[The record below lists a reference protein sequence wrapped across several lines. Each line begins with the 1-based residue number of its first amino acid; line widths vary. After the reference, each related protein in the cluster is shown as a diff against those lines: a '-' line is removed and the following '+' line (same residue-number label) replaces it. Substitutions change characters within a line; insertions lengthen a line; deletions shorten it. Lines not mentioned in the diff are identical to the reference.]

1 MGRIVATT
9 NMTLDGVIQDP
20 GGDEGFALGGWFDEM
35 SDAARGMGAKLEAEE
50 ALAASGLLF
59 GARSYEWF
67 ARRWAGR
74 EGVWAERLQALPKY
88 VVSSHPI
95 ATQWGSASTTGGG
108 DPAVGVRSIKDT
120 TDGDIVVYGSG
131 SLLRTLFDEGLVD
144 EVRLFVF
151 PTVLGSGQR
160 LFEDLDARQRLALVS
175 SQPLDGGIQHLVYEV
190 ASQG

>member
-20 GGDEGFALGGWFDEM
+20 AGDEGFALGGWFDEM
-35 SDAARGMGAKLEAEE
+35 SDAARGMWAQLETEE
-50 ALAASGLLF
+50 ALSASGLLF
-59 GARSYEWF
+59 GARSYDWF

-88 VVSSHPI
+88 VVSAHPI
-95 ATQWGSASTTGGG
+95 ATEWGPASTTGGG

-131 SLLRTLFDEGLVD
+131 SLLRTLFDEGLV
-144 EVRLFVF
+144 EELRLFVF

-160 LFEDLDARQRLALVS
+160 LFAELNSRQGLALVRS
-175 SQPLDGGIQHLVYEV
+175 ESLDGGIQHLVYEV
-190 ASQG
+190 SSKS